1 MARPARKLT
10 RRSASLLLVALFL
23 VLATVVGLA
32 SYGVELGGLIL
43 GSMQTAVRGVGSALA
58 TAVES
63 VGAYGKAL
71 VYARGIYAEN
81 DNLRLENQYLS
92 AQLTMAK
99 DDAAELARLQAQLGL
114 QQGLAVKTVLARVTG
129 RTTNLGS
136 LDVFIDHGSSTGVA
150 AGAGVFAADPVTGQV
165 YAFGKVHSASR
176 STAVVL
182 SLLDSRCVISGIN
195 RRTGEDVLVKGADED
210 YCRLS
215 YISPLPQFQAGDIVL
230 TSSSSSLFP
239 PNTPIGVV
247 TQLTTSDSTQL
258 VLRPFAAVWG
268 TRTVLV
274 TLGAT

>member
-32 SYGVELGGLIL
+32 SYGVELGSLIL
-43 GSMQTAVRGVGSALA
+43 GGMQTAVRGVGSALA

-81 DNLRLENQYLS
+81 DSLRLENQYLS
-92 AQLTMAK
+92 AQLSTAK

-114 QQGLAVKTVLARVTG
+114 QQGLAVKTVLAQVTG

-150 AGAGVFAADPVTGQV
+150 AGAGVFAPDPADWTGLCVRQGPLRLEVNGCRPLAARQQV
-165 YAFGKVHSASR
+165 R
-176 STAVVL
+176 
-182 SLLDSRCVISGIN
+182 
-195 RRTGEDVLVKGADED
+195 
-210 YCRLS
+210 
-215 YISPLPQFQAGDIVL
+215 DIGHQP
-230 TSSSSSLFP
+230 SHR
-239 PNTPIGVV
+239 GGCAR
-247 TQLTTSDSTQL
+247 Q
-258 VLRPFAAVWG
+258 G
-268 TRTVLV
+268 C
-274 TLGAT
+274 

>member
-1 MARPARKLT
+1 MARPPRKLT
-10 RRSASLLLVALFL
+10 RRSVSLLLVALFL

-32 SYGVELGGLIL
+32 SYGMELGGLVL
-43 GSMQTAVRGVGSALA
+43 GSIQTAVRSTGSALA
-58 TAVES
+58 TAVER

-81 DNLRLENQYLS
+81 DSLRLENQYLS
-92 AQLTMAK
+92 AQLSLAK

-114 QQGLAVKTVLARVTG
+114 QQTLAVKTVLAQVTG

-136 LDVFIDHGSSTGVA
+136 LDVFIDHGSSAGVT
-150 AGAGVFAADPVTGQV
+150 AGAGVFAADPATSQV

-195 RRTGEDVLVKGADED
+195 RRTGEDVLVKGSDED

-215 YISPLPQFQAGDIVL
+215 YISPLPQFQAGDIVV

-247 TQLTTSDSTQL
+247 AQLTTGDSTEL

-274 TLGAT
+274 ALGAK